1 MLIFFIC
8 LFSIGCG
15 GKSMKKGIY
24 EQGYYINEKNDRI
37 NTYYIYDFVVK
48 EKIKMHAMK
57 SEHTMGSI
65 TANYYFSYNSNI
77 PNQDLVFAE
86 NLYDA
91 NKLIDD
97 YSYGIKY
104 AFTKNHIGEIKFV
117 DCSESPYDQ
126 LCTPD

>member
-1 MLIFFIC
+1 M
-8 LFSIGCG
+8 FSIGCG
-15 GKSMKKGIY
+15 RKNMNKGIY
-24 EQGYYINEKNDRI
+24 EQGYYINKKKDRI

-48 EKIKMHAMK
+48 EKIKIHAMK

-65 TANYYFSYNSNI
+65 TANYYFSYNANI

-86 NLYDA
+86 TLYDA
-91 NKLIDD
+91 NKLIDS

-104 AFTKNHIGEIKFV
+104 AFTKNHAGEIKFV
-117 DCSESPYDQ
+117 DCSESPYDE

>member
-1 MLIFFIC
+1 
-8 LFSIGCG
+8 
-15 GKSMKKGIY
+15 MKKGIY
-24 EQGYYINEKNDRI
+24 EQGYYINEKKDRL

-48 EKIKMHAMK
+48 EKIKMHAME

-77 PNQDLVFAE
+77 PNQDLVNAE
-86 NLYDA
+86 NLIDA
-91 NKLIDD
+91 NKLIDN

-104 AFTKNHIGEIKFV
+104 AFIRNHVGEINFV
-117 DCSESPYDQ
+117 DCSESPYDE